1 MPNISAQILYL
12 NIALFLFN
20 FAFIQI
26 IVRKLLENSKLKQ
39 QLNKNPEQ
47 EIIKANEKAQEIIE
61 EAIESASKIIGK
73 TSEKVGQTD
82 TKINSKLTQLSQTQ
96 FSRLEKS
103 TEKFQNESD
112 KFFKDLSDKFA
123 IQLVGIISGLK
134 EKETETVKLITD
146 NIEKQILDTNEQMVV
161 MVKED
166 FEKAQES
173 INKYRQVKEQEV
185 DLIASELVK
194 TIVKKVLPNVLSK
207 EMHQELILEGIQKA
221 KTDNVFL

>member
-112 KFFKDLSDKFA
+112 KLFKDLSDKFA

>member
-82 TKINSKLTQLSQTQ
+82 IKINSKLTQLSQTQ

-112 KFFKDLSDKFA
+112 KLFKDLSDKFA

-194 TIVKKVLPNVLSK
+194 TIVKKVLSNVLSK

>member
-82 TKINSKLTQLSQTQ
+82 IKINSKLTQLSQTQ

-112 KFFKDLSDKFA
+112 KLFKDLSDKFA

>member
-12 NIALFLFN
+12 NIAIFLFN

-47 EIIKANEKAQEIIE
+47 EIIKANEKAQKIITK
-61 EAIESASKIIGK
+61 AVESANNIVSQ
-73 TSEKVGQTD
+73 TSEKVGQID
-82 TKINSKLTQLSQTQ
+82 TKIDSKLVQLSQTQ

-112 KFFKDLSDKFA
+112 KLLEDLSVKFEQKVEAIIKDLRERENS
-123 IQLVGIISGLK
+123 S
-134 EKETETVKLITD
+134 VKLIAD
-146 NIEKQILDTNEQMVV
+146 NIEKRIQETNEQMVRL
-161 MVKED
+161 VKED
-166 FEKAQES
+166 FDKAKIGVQ
-173 INKYRQVKEQEV
+173 KYRESKEQQI

>member
-47 EIIKANEKAQEIIE
+47 EIIKANEKAQKIIE
-61 EAIESASKIIGK
+61 EAIESASNIIGK

-112 KFFKDLSDKFA
+112 KLFKDLSDQFA

-134 EKETETVKLITD
+134 EKETETVKLIAE

-166 FEKAQES
+166 FKKAQES

-185 DLIASELVK
+185 DLIASELIK

-207 EMHQELILEGIQKA
+207 EMHQELILECIQKA